1 MLFVRWSYLNIAIEL
16 RIEVDAYLEG
26 KIFPLSRIRAYS
38 GAANQLRAD
47 NWQPLAITVMALVPV
62 PDLPKRLHTAFCW
75 SDAYQFVDDTAKG
88 LSSITTWK
96 ALVRTKVILG
106 SIKRRSGLDQSSA
119 ETLF

>member
-88 LSSITTWK
+88 LGSFGQALLTTFNMVRPRPSPHRST
-96 ALVRTKVILG
+96 LV
-106 SIKRRSGLDQSSA
+106 
-119 ETLF
+119 